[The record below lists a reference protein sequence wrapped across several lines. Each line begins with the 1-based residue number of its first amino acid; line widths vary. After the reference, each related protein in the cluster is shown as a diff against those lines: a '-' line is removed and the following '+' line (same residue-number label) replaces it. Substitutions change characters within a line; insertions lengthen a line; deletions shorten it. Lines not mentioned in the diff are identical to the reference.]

1 MDAIRGKII
10 AFRNDRLGARINALL
25 NAARIARDYGLP
37 YAMIWPS
44 HESVSSEL
52 QNPDQLF
59 SGAFLAEHFVED
71 VGFQALHR
79 NAVDVVDLRPG
90 DSAEDFA
97 RRAGAGETFLC
108 HDALNHSVL
117 PWEEA
122 SEVAAKLPAII
133 PLIGWS
139 EVVRDAMDHI
149 DAELGKVELC
159 AYHLRR
165 GDIIDMDKR
174 ASNVLWP
181 SKYVPR
187 VFYEQH
193 IHRQLEKNPESRIV
207 VFSDTPGEVAAFTEL
222 HAQVCSFDD
231 LIGEMT
237 LSELQRDFLELY
249 AMSRCE
255 TIFAPSASAFSAVA
269 ATMGNRAI
277 VPIMQDLDEADRTEA
292 LEELTRRMDRTPEVF
307 LGQAD
312 LGQNFPFLLDFHKAR
327 GSRDEARRI
336 LLKHLEAGFER
347 AYIYDRI
354 AEEMFEAGDWAGAQ
368 KVLEILGRRP
378 VYTEEANA
386 LSYCYAGMTALLEGE
401 IDEAVRLAQIANWL
415 TPIHPHCRALTNV
428 LYGHGFLDDRNSFPI
443 DRRILGYRHLMKP
456 EDRALFNRLNA
467 AATRVSG
474 TEIIED
480 ATLWLSFQHD
490 LRDWTSLQG
499 AKLPPSFH
507 NREKIEKVLGFF
519 GSMYAKRMDEP
530 AVRAAR
536 ATLLR
541 QSGHFDQAGAELE
554 AALADAPMEPLYNKR
569 LSDLH
574 HARQDIGK
582 ALQALGTALAV
593 TGDQICYQAQY
604 GLLLFEAGESGPAV
618 QLFEKLAMR
627 DHRMP
632 EIHLVTA
639 DVLRRRKRSRDLALE
654 VVRRAS
660 SQIAGSSRLMRLEAK
675 ILEQM
680 KRDDEAAA
688 IRARLASW
696 ARPSGGFS
704 TRVRR
709 PRAEG

>member
-25 NAARIARDYGLP
+25 NAARIARDYQIP

-52 QNPDQLF
+52 QHPEHLF
-59 SGAFLAEHFVED
+59 SPTYLAQHFVDD
-71 VGFQALHR
+71 VGFQTLHR
-79 NAVDVVDLRPG
+79 NSVDLVDLRR
-90 DSAEDFA
+90 DESAADFVA
-97 RRAGAGETFLC
+97 RAQSGQTFLC

-122 SEVAAKLPAII
+122 GAVAAELPGII
-133 PLIGWS
+133 ARIGWS
-139 EVVRDAMDHI
+139 DVVRDAMTHI
-149 DAELGKVELC
+149 DAQLGKVELC

-193 IHRQLEKNPESRIV
+193 IRRQLEKNPESRIV

-231 LIGEMT
+231 LIGEMSLT
-237 LSELQRDFLELY
+237 ELQRDFLELY

-277 VPIMQDLDEADRTEA
+277 VPIMQDLDEADHTRA
-292 LEELTRRMDRTPEVF
+292 LEDLTHRMDCAPDMF

-312 LGQNFPFLLDFHKAR
+312 LGQNFPFLLEYHKAR

-336 LLKHLEAGFER
+336 LLKHLENGFER
-347 AYIYDRI
+347 AYIYDRV
-354 AEEMFEAGDWAGAQ
+354 AEEMFAAGDWDGARR
-368 KVLEILGRRP
+368 VLEILGQRP

-386 LSYCYAGMTALLEGE
+386 LSYCYGGMTALLEGE

-415 TPIHPHCRALTNV
+415 TPIHPHCRALVNV
-428 LYGHGFLDDRNSFPI
+428 LYGHGLLNDTNSFPI
-443 DRRILGYRHLMKP
+443 DQRVLGYRHLMKP
-456 EDRALFNRLNA
+456 EDRALFNRLNDA
-467 AATRVSG
+467 ASRVSG

-519 GSMYAKRMDEP
+519 GSMFAKQIEAP
-530 AVRAAR
+530 HIRAAR

-541 QSGHFDQAGAELE
+541 QAGHLQEAETELM

-574 HARQDIGK
+574 QARQDPAK
-582 ALQALGTALAV
+582 ALQAMGTALAV
-593 TGDQICYQAQY
+593 AGEQICYQAQY
-604 GLLLFEAGESGPAV
+604 GLLLFEAGEAKAAV
-618 QLFEKLAMR
+618 ELFEKLAGR
-627 DHRMP
+627 DHDMP

-639 DVLRRRKRSRDLALE
+639 DILRRRKRSRPLALE
-654 VVRRAS
+654 VVRKAA

-680 KRDDEAAA
+680 NRDDEAAV
-688 IRARLASW
+688 IRDRLASW
-696 ARPSGGFS
+696 SRPSSGFS

-709 PRAEG
+709 QSARG